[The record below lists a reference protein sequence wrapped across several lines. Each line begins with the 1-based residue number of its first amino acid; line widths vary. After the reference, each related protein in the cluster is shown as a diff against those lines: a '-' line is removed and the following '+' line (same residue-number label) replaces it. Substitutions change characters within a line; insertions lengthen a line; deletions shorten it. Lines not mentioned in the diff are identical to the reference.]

1 METSKSQRGVCDSC
15 HAQEGRGY
23 KEWDYVKSDA
33 QRKANQLQR
42 KSAIAAAD
50 KDMITGPKPTTWSAR
65 MPAYAG
71 TSLCPDP
78 ELRGGDTIG
87 ENKDNQE
94 ASEQLPKA

>member
-1 METSKSQRGVCDSC
+1 MRRMGL
-15 HAQEGRGY
+15 
-23 KEWDYVKSDA
+23 VKSDD

-42 KSAIAAAD
+42 KSAIAASD
-50 KDMITGPKPTTWSAR
+50 HEIINGPKPTTWSVR

-94 ASEQLPKA
+94 ASEQLPKAQERDCSLGIGTGRDDGRG